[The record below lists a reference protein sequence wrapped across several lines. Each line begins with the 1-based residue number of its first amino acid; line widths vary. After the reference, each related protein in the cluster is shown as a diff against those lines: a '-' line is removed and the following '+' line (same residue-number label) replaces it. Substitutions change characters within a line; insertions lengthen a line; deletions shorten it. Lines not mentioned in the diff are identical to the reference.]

1 MELKLKLCLTLFVLI
16 LLYLII
22 KTIKKN
28 KLSIRYGVLWVFLTV
43 AMEFGIVFSEHI
55 IKFSEFL
62 GFEVAS
68 NMILLLLF
76 LFLFYI
82 SFFLTLKISK
92 QNHQIK
98 SLIQEISIL
107 KESVGKNERRK

>member
-1 MELKLKLCLTLFVLI
+1 MELKLKLCLSLFVLI

-28 KLSIRYGVLWVFLTV
+28 KLSIRYGVLWVFLTIV
-43 AMEFGIVFSEHI
+43 MEFGIIFSKYI
-55 IKFSEFL
+55 IKVSVFL
-62 GFEVAS
+62 GFEAAS

-82 SFFLTLKISK
+82 TFFLTLKISK

-98 SLIQEISIL
+98 TLIQEVSIL